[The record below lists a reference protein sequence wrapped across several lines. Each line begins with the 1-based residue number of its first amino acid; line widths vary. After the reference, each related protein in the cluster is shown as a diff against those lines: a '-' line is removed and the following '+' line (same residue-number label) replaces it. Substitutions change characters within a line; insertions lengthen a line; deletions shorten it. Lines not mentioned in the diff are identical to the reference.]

1 MGAAALAR
9 CLGAARGNEGGDV
22 TNRGLVTIVSTFLAA
37 AAWLPSARAE
47 DGVFADRI
55 VFGQSAALT
64 GPAAEL
70 GLDMQRG
77 ILAAFA
83 EANAAGGIAGREI
96 ELVTLDDRYEPEA
109 AIANTETLIGKERVF
124 ALIGAVGTPTSAATE
139 PIARAARVPFIAPF
153 TGAEFLRDPALTN
166 VVNIR
171 ASYFEETEAIVD
183 HLVSDRGARRIAVL
197 YQDDSYGRSG
207 LAGVERALKQ
217 RDMTLAAAGT
227 YVRNTTAVKTALL
240 ALRGAR
246 PDAIIVVGAYE
257 PSAIFT
263 RWARKLGVDALI
275 VNISFVGANA
285 LANAL
290 KPAGEG
296 VYVTQVVPFPEGDE
310 MPLLAEYRGAL
321 AAYDSAA
328 LPEFG
333 SLEGYIAGRL
343 TLEVLRRIGAE
354 PTRADFLGALAGIG
368 AFDIGGFVLRYG
380 PRDNRGSEQVFLTMI
395 RADGSIV
402 PVEDMAR

>member
-1 MGAAALAR
+1 VAIA
-9 CLGAARGNEGGDV
+9 
-22 TNRGLVTIVSTFLAA
+22 STVVAV
-37 AAWLPSARAE
+37 AAWLPPAAAE
-47 DGVFADRI
+47 EGVTADRI
-55 VFGQSAALT
+55 LFGQSAALT

-83 EANAAGGIAGREI
+83 EANAAGGIAGRQI
-96 ELVTLDDRYEPEA
+96 ELATLDDRYEPEA
-109 AIANTETLIGKERVF
+109 AIANTETLIGKDRVF

-139 PIARAARVPFIAPF
+139 PIARETGVPFIAPF

-183 HLVSDRGARRIAVL
+183 HLISDRGARRIAVL

-207 LAGVERALKQ
+207 LAGVERALKL

-240 ALRGAR
+240 ALRAAK

-257 PSAIFT
+257 PSAVFT

-285 LANAL
+285 LAHAL

-296 VYVTQVVPFPEGDE
+296 VYVTQVVPFPEGDQ
-310 MPLLAEYRGAL
+310 MPLLAEYRAAL
-321 AAYDSAA
+321 AAYDPAA

-343 TLEVLRRIGAE
+343 TLEVLRRVGAE
-354 PTRADFLGALAGIG
+354 PTRADFLAALAGIG

-380 PRDNRGSEQVFLTMI
+380 PRDNRGSDQVFLTMI
-395 RADGSIV
+395 RSDGSIV

>member
-1 MGAAALAR
+1 MGNRAR
-9 CLGAARGNEGGDV
+9 VA
-22 TNRGLVTIVSTFLAA
+22 IVATFVAV
-37 AAWLPSARAE
+37 AAWLPPAAAE
-47 DGVFADRI
+47 EGVTADRI
-55 VFGQSAALT
+55 LFGQSAALS

-70 GLDMQRG
+70 GGDMQRG

-83 EANAAGGIAGREI
+83 EANAAGGIAGRQI

-109 AIANTETLIGKERVF
+109 AIANTEALIGKDKVF

-139 PIARAARVPFIAPF
+139 PIAREAGVPFIAPF
-153 TGAEFLRDPALTN
+153 TGAEFLRDPALTD

-183 HLVSDRGARRIAVL
+183 HLISDRGARRIAVL

-207 LAGVERALKQ
+207 LAGVERALKL

-227 YVRNTTAVKTALL
+227 YLRNTTAVKTALL

-257 PSAIFT
+257 PSAVFT
-263 RWARKLGVDALI
+263 QWARKLGVDALI

-285 LANAL
+285 LAHAL

-296 VYVTQVVPFPEGDE
+296 VYVTQVVPFPKDTSI
-310 MPLLAEYRGAL
+310 PVVARYQ
-321 AAYDSAA
+321 AA
-328 LPEFG
+328 LKANAPDAQPGFI
-333 SLEGYIAGRL
+333 SLEGYLVGRAIASA
-343 TLEVLRRIGAE
+343 LEKVNGEL
-354 PTRADFLGALAGIG
+354 TRASLMEAVQKAGPFDLGGVKLG
-368 AFDIGGFVLRYG
+368 YS
-380 PRDNRGSEQVFLTMI
+380 PTSNRGSDQVFLTVI
-395 RADGSIV
+395 QPDGSFKSV
-402 PVEDMAR
+402 TRLEKTGS